1 MKYKVGDR
9 VRIVDTRPSNGF
21 WNDKMD
27 KWLGKTMTI
36 RGGCECAT
44 IPCYRMEEDREDRY
58 PEHEDGWAWS
68 EKWITGLAQFT
79 KFDLKNGDIVL
90 FRNMEVA
97 IYIKDSNSF
106 MLQSGGWC
114 NLEAYSNN
122 MACPGVNKYDVMKVV
137 RPIDRSDYRLSIFA
151 SGHGRPNI
159 IYERKE
165 PRKMTLAQV
174 CAALGEEIEIVEE
187 EQQ

>member
-9 VRIVDTRPSNGF
+9 VRIIDTRPSNGY

-36 RGGCECAT
+36 RGGCECVT

-68 EKWITGLAQFT
+68 EKWIAGLAPFT
-79 KFDLKNGDIVL
+79 KSDLKNGDIVM
-90 FRNMEVA
+90 FRNGETAVFIEDFRVFVMA
-97 IYIKDSNSF
+97 Y
-106 MLQSGGWC
+106 GGW
-114 NLEAYSNN
+114 NGFNSYRDDLTVHNRD
-122 MACPGVNKYDVMKVV
+122 YDIIKVA
-137 RPIDRSDYRLSIFA
+137 RPLKQNQCHLSVFQCE
-151 SGHGRPNI
+151 SNI

-165 PRKMTLAQV
+165 PRKMTLAEV
-174 CAALGEEIEIVEE
+174 CAALGEEIETVEE
-187 EQQ
+187 EQS